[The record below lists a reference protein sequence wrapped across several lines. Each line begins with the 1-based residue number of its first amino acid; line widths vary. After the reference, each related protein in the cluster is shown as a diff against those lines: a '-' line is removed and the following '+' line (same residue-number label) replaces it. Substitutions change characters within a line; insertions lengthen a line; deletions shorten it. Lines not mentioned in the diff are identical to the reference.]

1 MAEGLGPTNKKGRK
15 EEVMQI
21 QLNAGDVFKAAIML
35 EERAVKFYLAAAEA
49 ADGRVRTLLEKL
61 ADMERGH
68 ARQFSTLLAEA
79 VDSKLAAAE
88 SPDQDADDF
97 LQVMTSDRII
107 TRECQVV
114 AGDTYDVILEKAML
128 IEKNSVFFYTTV
140 KEIMQSRMSAGAV
153 DRIIHEE
160 VSHFSMLSEALKEW
174 HWQK

>member
-1 MAEGLGPTNKKGRK
+1 
-15 EEVMQI
+15 
-21 QLNAGDVFKAAIML
+21 
-35 EERAVKFYLAAAEA
+35 
-49 ADGRVRTLLEKL
+49 
-61 ADMERGH
+61 
-68 ARQFSTLLAEA
+68 
-79 VDSKLAAAE
+79 
-88 SPDQDADDF
+88 
-97 LQVMTSDRII
+97 MTSDRII